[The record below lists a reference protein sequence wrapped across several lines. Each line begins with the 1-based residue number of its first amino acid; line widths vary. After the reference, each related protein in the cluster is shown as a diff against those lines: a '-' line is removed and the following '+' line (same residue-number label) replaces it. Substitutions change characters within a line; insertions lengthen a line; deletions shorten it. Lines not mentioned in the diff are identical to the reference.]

1 LLKKGVSMQNMRAIE
16 IDFDVHKRLETE
28 RMSFSETANETLRRI
43 LGIESQTS
51 KTAEAIA
58 PQGRPWSGKGV
69 ELPHGTEL
77 KMDYNGRQHVGVVKN
92 GVWVVEG
99 GEYTSPSAA
108 CGVARTKDGRSTPL
122 DGWKYWHAKQPG
134 QSRWT
139 LINKY
144 RNR

>member
-1 LLKKGVSMQNMRAIE
+1 MQNMRAIE

-43 LGIESQTS
+43 LGIERQTS
-51 KTAEAIA
+51 KTAEAIT
-58 PQGRPWSGKGV
+58 PQGRPWAWKGV

-99 GEYTSPSAA
+99 SEYSSPSAA
-108 CGVARTKDGRSTPL
+108 CSVARTKDGRSTPL
-122 DGWKYWHAKQPG
+122 DGWKYWLAKQPG
-134 QSRWT
+134 QSRWI
-139 LINKY
+139 LINKL
-144 RNR
+144 RSR

>member
-1 LLKKGVSMQNMRAIE
+1 MQNMRAIE

-43 LGIESQTS
+43 LRIERQTS
-51 KTAEAIA
+51 KTEEAIT

-99 GEYTSPSAA
+99 GEYNSPSAA
-108 CGVARTKDGRSTPL
+108 CSVARTKDGRSTPL
-122 DGWKYWHAKQPG
+122 DGWKYWFAKQPG

>member
-1 LLKKGVSMQNMRAIE
+1 
-16 IDFDVHKRLETE
+16 
-28 RMSFSETANETLRRI
+28 MSFSETANQTLRRI
-43 LGIESQTS
+43 LGIEPQTS
-51 KTAEAIA
+51 KTVEVVA

-99 GEYTSPSAA
+99 GEYSGPSAA
-108 CGVARTKDGRSTPL
+108 CSVARTKDGRSTPL
-122 DGWKYWHAKQPG
+122 DGWKYWFAKQPR